1 MTEEDKSAL
10 DIIYS
15 LPAILKKLESK
26 IDVID
31 NNVKLLNN
39 KIKNLKTNTQDVPQK
54 ETLNQENTGVA
65 KKEIIMPRAEA
76 PDKMP
81 ITHDR
86 KSVQENI
93 AESIQPKFLIGSKKV
108 FGYIKSTSM
117 KPVFGA
123 RIKIFDNIND
133 LVKDL
138 TSDKDGFWECRL
150 PAGKFNCEIIVGN
163 FKALNRTFE
172 LKEETK
178 ELEIK

>member
-39 KIKNLKTNTQDVPQK
+39 KIKGLKTSTQEAPQK
-54 ETLNQENTGVA
+54 ETNQENAGVS
-65 KKEIIMPRAEA
+65 KKEVLMPRAEA

-86 KSVQENI
+86 KSVQENR
-93 AESIQPKFLIGSKKV
+93 AESTQPKFLIGSKKV

-117 KPVFGA
+117 KPVSGA

-163 FKALNRTFE
+163 FKALNRNFE

>member
-1 MTEEDKSAL
+1 MNEEEKSAL

-39 KIKNLKTNTQDVPQK
+39 KIKNLKINAHEAPQK
-54 ETLNQENTGVA
+54 ETLNEENVGVA

-81 ITHDR
+81 VMYDR
-86 KSVQENI
+86 RSVQENR
-93 AESIQPKFLIGSKKV
+93 AEFIQPKFLIGSKKV
-108 FGYIKSTSM
+108 YGYIKLTSM
-117 KPVFGA
+117 KPVSGA
-123 RIKIFDNIND
+123 RIKIFDHLND

-138 TSDKDGFWECRL
+138 TSDKEGFWECRL
-150 PAGKFNCEIIVGN
+150 PAGKFNCEIIVGS

-172 LKEETK
+172 LKEEIK